1 MNGNAWTVIATERGW
16 PMHFVG
22 AAACTFRRNTLLR
35 CGENAVVVS
44 SVGNYRP
51 PSLNGKSCEI
61 GVRAFYETLVLKV
74 HREGPY
80 LEGDPDQ
87 RIEFDSPGI
96 LGLDPSVDTYADM
109 AANIMHDHVVEE
121 VSARLLA
128 GVLVAPIAEAAS
140 GTPDDASYA

>member
-1 MNGNAWTVIATERGW
+1 MSGDTRPVIVTERGW

-51 PSLNGKSCEI
+51 PSLNGDSCEI
-61 GVRAFYETLVLKV
+61 GVRAFYETLALRV
-74 HREGPY
+74 HRDGPY

-87 RIEFDSPGI
+87 RIEFESPGI
-96 LGLDPSVDTYADM
+96 LGLDPAVDTYADM
-109 AANIMHDHVVEE
+109 AANIMHDRVVEE

-128 GVLVAPIAEAAS
+128 GELVSPIAGAAS
-140 GTPDDASYA
+140 GTTELQACT